1 MGRQYYI
8 AGNWKMNEL
17 KGESVELAKGLV
29 KALADGKNK
38 YMIAPS
44 FTSLDAV
51 AQVVKGS
58 NILLGAQNMSTE
70 ESGAHTGEVSVHMLK
85 DLGVQVVILGHSERR
100 HIYKEDN
107 AMINKKVLLALA
119 NGMEVDL
126 CIGETLDEREA
137 GNANAVCEEQTRK
150 GLAGVS
156 KSDMKNIT
164 LAYEPVWAIGTGK
177 TATPAD
183 AQAVHATVRKV
194 VADMYDQATADAVII
209 QYGGS
214 MKPANCQEL
223 LNQPDIDGG
232 LIGGAALKVDTFE
245 AICKTY

>member
-8 AGNWKMNEL
+8 AANWKMNML
-17 KGESVELAKGLV
+17 KGESVELAQGLV
-29 KALADGKNK
+29 KALKDGKNK

-51 AQVVKGS
+51 AQVIKGS
-58 NILLGAQNMSTE
+58 NILLGAQNMCTE
-70 ESGAHTGEVSVHMLK
+70 EKGAYTGEVSVHMLK

-100 HIYKEDN
+100 HIYGEDN
-107 AMINKKVLLALA
+107 EMINKKVKLALA
-119 NGMEVDL
+119 EGLEVDL
-126 CIGETLDEREA
+126 CIGETLEEREA
-137 GNANAVCEEQTRK
+137 GKADAVCEEQTRK

-156 KSDMKNIT
+156 KADMAKVT

-177 TATPAD
+177 TATPED
-183 AQAVHATVRKV
+183 AQAVHAAVRKV
-194 VADMYDQATADAVII
+194 IADMYDQATADAVII

-223 LNQPDIDGG
+223 LNQKDIDGG
-232 LIGGAALKVDTFE
+232 LIGGAGLKVETFE
-245 AICKTY
+245 PICKTY